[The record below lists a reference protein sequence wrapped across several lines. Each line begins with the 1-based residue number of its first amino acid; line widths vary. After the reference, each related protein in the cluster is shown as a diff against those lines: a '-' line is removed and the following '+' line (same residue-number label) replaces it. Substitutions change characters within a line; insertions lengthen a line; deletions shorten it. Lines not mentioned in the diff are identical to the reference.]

1 MNGYPNHGVYST
13 PSPGSKPG
21 LISTATPHMSSRS
34 ASSLPLIA
42 MGGFGAVWTWVVN
55 SHGTSKGSVACF
67 NACRA
72 SARSTVTGRW
82 NALPLAENNS
92 SMCWYIS
99 IAVPDNAVAEV
110 CAAHGGAGI
119 SIAPTR
125 NPSALAVAGAGWTP
139 LLVTGG
145 GCSCAWYRRPNAAGA
160 DEAIARAQRK
170 YEKMHWSSTKIA
182 RALASMRPKP
192 RPDDGLH
199 PVIIDMLT
207 ALLSRHGTVR
217 VWVHDFSGGIET
229 ETYQIASRAMWP
241 DSQLASRAATL
252 EPDVLSEFIASRTN

>member
-1 MNGYPNHGVYST
+1 
-13 PSPGSKPG
+13 
-21 LISTATPHMSSRS
+21 
-34 ASSLPLIA
+34 
-42 MGGFGAVWTWVVN
+42 
-55 SHGTSKGSVACF
+55 
-67 NACRA
+67 
-72 SARSTVTGRW
+72 
-82 NALPLAENNS
+82 
-92 SMCWYIS
+92 MCWIIS
-99 IAVPDNAVAEV
+99 IAVPDNVVAAVR
-110 CAAHGGAGI
+110 AAHGGAGI

-125 NPSALAVAGAGWTP
+125 NPSALAAAGAGWTP
-139 LLVTGG
+139 LLLTGG

-199 PVIIDMLT
+199 PVIIDMLA
-207 ALLSRHGTVR
+207 ALLARHDAVR

-229 ETYQIASRAMWP
+229 EPYQIASRATWP

-252 EPDVLSEFIASRTN
+252 EPDVLAEFIASRTD

>member
-1 MNGYPNHGVYST
+1 
-13 PSPGSKPG
+13 
-21 LISTATPHMSSRS
+21 MSSHN
-34 ASSLPLIA
+34 ASTYPLIA
-42 MGGFGAVWTWVVN
+42 LDGFGAVWTWVEN
-55 SHGTSKGSVACF
+55 SHGTSKGRAACC
-67 NACRA
+67 NACQE
-72 SARSTVTGRW
+72 SMRSTVNGRW
-82 NALPLAENNS
+82 NASPAADNNS
-92 SMCWYIS
+92 AMCWIIS
-99 IAVPDNAVAEV
+99 IAVPDNAVAAV
-110 CAAHGGAGI
+110 RAAHGGAGI

-125 NPSALAVAGAGWTP
+125 NPSALAAAGAGWTP
-139 LLVTGG
+139 LLLTGG

-199 PVIIDMLT
+199 PVIIDMLA
-207 ALLSRHGTVR
+207 ALLARHDAVR

-229 ETYQIASRAMWP
+229 ESYQIASRATWP

-252 EPDVLSEFIASRTN
+252 EPDVLAEFFASRTD